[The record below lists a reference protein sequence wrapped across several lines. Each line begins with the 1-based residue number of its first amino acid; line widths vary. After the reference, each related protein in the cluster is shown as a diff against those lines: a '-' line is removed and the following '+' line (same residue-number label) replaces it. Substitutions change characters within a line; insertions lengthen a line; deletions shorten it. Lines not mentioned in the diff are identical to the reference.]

1 MYLSIPRSATK
12 KYPTEL
18 DFRPVASWS
27 DLSKIITSQVWSPI
41 VFEGGYRRG
50 SGFLRCQFAALDID
64 DGMALSEALRWLRS
78 AHVGHVVATTK
89 SHQLA
94 KGDEQPRDRF
104 RVVMLWASE
113 ITEARVYQHNIKR
126 LAKAWGGDPAATD
139 LARIY
144 QPGSEV
150 VQVLSGKFMPVA
162 IPKAVSE
169 TSRQITMAYSRR
181 FRVSGAGSEKAFA
194 RAFIEHGNLDNTGG
208 RKRTIYSVA
217 CELVKAGWKDQDI
230 RTAITSA
237 PISWAGIEMRV
248 VDDSLTSARRRFG

>member
-1 MYLSIPRSATK
+1 MYVSISRSATK

-18 DFRPVASWS
+18 HFRPLASWS
-27 DLSKIITSQVWSPI
+27 DLARVIVSQVWSPI
-41 VFEGGYRRG
+41 AFKGGYRRG
-50 SGFLRCQFAALDID
+50 SGFERCQLAALDID
-64 DGMALSEALRWLRS
+64 DGMELSEALRWLRS

-94 KGDEQPRDRF
+94 KEGEAPRDRF
-104 RVVMLWASE
+104 RVVMMWASE

-144 QPGSEV
+144 QPGREI
-150 VQVLSGKFMPVA
+150 VQVLSGKLMPVD
-162 IPKAVSE
+162 IPKPVSE
-169 TSRQITMAYSRR
+169 ISRQITMAYSRR
-181 FRVSGAGSEKAFA
+181 FRSGRSEKAFA

-237 PISWAGIEMRV
+237 PISWAGLEMRI

>member
-1 MYLSIPRSATK
+1 MAR
-12 KYPTEL
+12 
-18 DFRPVASWS
+18 V
-27 DLSKIITSQVWSPI
+27 ITSEVWSPI
-41 VFEGGYRRG
+41 VFGGGYRRG
-50 SGFLRCQFAALDID
+50 AGFERCQLAALDID
-64 DGMALSEALRWLRS
+64 DGMELSEALRWLRG

-104 RVVMLWASE
+104 RVVMMWASE
-113 ITEARVYQHNIKR
+113 ITEASVYQHNIKR

-144 QPGSEV
+144 QPCREV
-150 VQVLSGKFMPVA
+150 VQVLSGKFMPVTR
-162 IPKAVSE
+162 PRVVSE
-169 TSRQITMAYSRR
+169 ISRQITMAYSRR
-181 FRVSGAGSEKAFA
+181 FRSSGAGAEKAFA
-194 RAFIEHGNLDNTGG
+194 RAFIERGDLDKTGG

-230 RTAITSA
+230 RRAITSA
-237 PISWAGIEMRV
+237 PISWAGLEMRI

>member
-1 MYLSIPRSATK
+1 MYLSTSRSATK

-18 DFRPVASWS
+18 DFRPVVSWS
-27 DLSKIITSQVWSPI
+27 DVARVISSQVWSPI
-41 VFEGGYRRG
+41 VFQDGYRRG
-50 SGFLRCQFAALDID
+50 SGFQRCQLAALDID

-104 RVVMLWASE
+104 RVVMMWASE
-113 ITEARVYQHNIKR
+113 ITDAPVYQHNIKR

-139 LARIY
+139 LARVY
-144 QPGSEV
+144 QPCREI
-150 VQVLSGKFMPVA
+150 VQVLSGKLMPVDM
-162 IPKAVSE
+162 PRVVSE

-181 FRVSGAGSEKAFA
+181 FRSQRSEKAFA
-194 RAFIEHGNLDNTGG
+194 RAFIEHGNLDKTGG

-217 CELVKAGWKDQDI
+217 CELVKAGWKDTDI
-230 RTAITSA
+230 RKAIQSA

-248 VDDSLTSARRRFG
+248 VDDSLISARRRFG

>member
-18 DFRPVASWS
+18 IYRPVASWS

-144 QPGSEV
+144 QPGREV

-181 FRVSGAGSEKAFA
+181 FRSGRSEKAFA